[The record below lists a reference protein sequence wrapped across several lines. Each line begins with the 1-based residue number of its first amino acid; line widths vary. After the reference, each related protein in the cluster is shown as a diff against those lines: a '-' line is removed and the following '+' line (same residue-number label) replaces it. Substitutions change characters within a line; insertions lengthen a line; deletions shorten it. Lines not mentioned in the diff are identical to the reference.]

1 MNAFVPVEQHDESSP
16 PDATEPRP
24 VILADL
30 DGTLVHSRRRCPD
43 LRGARVI
50 ERYEG
55 RDVGFISPK
64 AWDMLGTLQADATV
78 VPATARTV
86 RQYSRIEFPTLPAVA
101 LVAGGGLI
109 LVDGVPDPGWSSVT
123 QAMLDSTD
131 ATVEQVVE
139 RMATLRVTEEP
150 RNGDDRFACVKV
162 AAEADTSGF
171 GDWCAKRGWR
181 VVRQDGR
188 IYAMAA
194 QLSKAAA
201 APRLSEIVG
210 DAPSIVLG
218 DGLMDLEMMALVRH
232 RFTPMEGALWRSGS
246 RLATPVEGV
255 GLQSAEAMLAAAAA
269 CLGAVQSN
277 NKVRSSR

>member
-1 MNAFVPVEQHDESSP
+1 M
-16 PDATEPRP
+16 
-24 VILADL
+24 
-30 DGTLVHSRRRCPD
+30 
-43 LRGARVI
+43 I

-109 LVDGVPDPGWSSVT
+109 LVDGVPDPEWSSVT